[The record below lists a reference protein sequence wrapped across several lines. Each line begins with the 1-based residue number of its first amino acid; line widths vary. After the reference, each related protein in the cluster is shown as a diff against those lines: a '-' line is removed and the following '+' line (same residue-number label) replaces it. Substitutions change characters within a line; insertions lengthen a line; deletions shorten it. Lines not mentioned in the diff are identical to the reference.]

1 MSTHDG
7 RSVFEYPDSAGYPDG
22 AGFLD
27 EGTAALVDEVLAG
40 AVLDIDRSSA
50 DSDLEVRVYRDDLAR
65 VYTASLGDLELASL
79 RYDEADDRVI
89 ILTTSVLPLFRG
101 RGIAADLIA
110 YALEDIRDRG
120 LKITVYCKVVAAFI
134 STNPQY
140 ADLEQTDHPGT
151 EIYNEEKIG
160 D

>member
-1 MSTHDG
+1 MSTHNG
-7 RSVFEYPDSAGYPDG
+7 RNVYEYPDSAGYPDG

-40 AVLDIDRSSA
+40 AVRDIDRPSA
-50 DSDLEVRVYRDDLAR
+50 DSDSEIEVHRDDLTR
-65 VYTASLGDLELASL
+65 VYTAMLGDLELASL
-79 RYDEADDRVI
+79 RYDEADDRI
-89 ILTTSVLPLFRG
+89 YILTTSVLPLFRG

-134 STNPQY
+134 SANPEY
-140 ADLEQTDHPGT
+140 ADLVQTERSDATDH
-151 EIYNEEKIG
+151 NDEK
-160 D
+160 